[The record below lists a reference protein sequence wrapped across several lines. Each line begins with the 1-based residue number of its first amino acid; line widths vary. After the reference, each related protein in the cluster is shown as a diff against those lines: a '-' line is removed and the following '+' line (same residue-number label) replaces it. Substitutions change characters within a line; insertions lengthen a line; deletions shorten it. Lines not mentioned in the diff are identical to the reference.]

1 MKPRLRRIGMIW
13 YCFIYGCPISRRY
26 GEGFNPA
33 DAYRDWQRRQL

>member
-13 YCFIYGCPISRRY
+13 YCFIYGPISRRY

-33 DAYRDWQRRQL
+33 DAYRDWQRRQV